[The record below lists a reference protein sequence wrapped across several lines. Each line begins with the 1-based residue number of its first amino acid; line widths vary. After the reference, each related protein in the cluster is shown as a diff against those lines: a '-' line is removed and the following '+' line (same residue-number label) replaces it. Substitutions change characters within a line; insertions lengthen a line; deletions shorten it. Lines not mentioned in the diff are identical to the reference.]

1 MQTPGAWPLACLL
14 AVLSITSAFAA
25 ETAPWGKGKPQT
37 VDYSPQRVVYD
48 VAVSDRAALS
58 RVLDRAS
65 YLNNLYQADPFA
77 ASIVLV
83 LHGDEIPL
91 FAIGNYGKYKELMT
105 RAQSLTVGGI
115 IEIRM
120 CQIAARGHGFDPE
133 DIHGFVQIVPMADA
147 EIVRLQQE
155 DGYAYMQ

>member
-1 MQTPGAWPLACLL
+1 MQTPGAWSLACLF
-14 AVLSITSAFAA
+14 AVLSMTTALAA
-25 ETAPWGKGKPQT
+25 EIAPWGKGKPSS

-48 VAVSDRAALS
+48 VAVSDHEAPS

-105 RAQSLTVGGI
+105 RAQSLTVGGA

-133 DIHGFVQIVPMADA
+133 DIHGFVQIIPMADA

-155 DGYAYMQ
+155 EGYAYMQ